1 MFDLVN
7 TNSKSGD
14 IRRMPQM
21 RNPPDI
27 AVFFRFILILSYD
40 TASDANSAL
49 TSS

>member
-1 MFDLVN
+1 MQR
-7 TNSKSGD
+7 T
-14 IRRMPQM
+14 PQM

-27 AVFFRFILILSYD
+27 AVFFCFILILSYD